1 MPDTKWLPDAKRT
14 GDRAAGAQQ
23 SRPKGEN

>member
-1 MPDTKWLPDAKRT
+1 MPDTKWLPDAQRT

-23 SRPKGEN
+23 SNPKGKN